1 VSEAAR
7 DGVARGAREIGMRS
21 ARWYR
26 AAVLWAGVAAF
37 AAASPAVAQAP
48 LYPPPPYQ
56 AVPTPPLS
64 GEAGEIAAC
73 LCLRQ
78 AVDTLGADMAA
89 KQRSRDAVNDEL
101 SRLDAEMQSARAG
114 MDVND
119 PVAVARFRQ
128 LLAQR
133 DAAFRRST
141 GLVTGDLSSVTA
153 RYNARVNE
161 YNARCA
167 NRPRDPGLLASV
179 QARLVCPPPY

>member
-1 VSEAAR
+1 
-7 DGVARGAREIGMRS
+7 MRQ
-21 ARWYR
+21 AMWYR
-26 AAVLWAGVAAF
+26 AVVLWAGVAAV

-48 LYPPPPYQ
+48 LYSPPPPPYYG
-56 AVPTPPLS
+56 AGPAPALS
-64 GEAGEIAAC
+64 GEPGEIAAC
-73 LCLRQ
+73 LCLQQ
-78 AVDTLGADMAA
+78 AVGALGADMAA

-101 SRLDAEMQSARAG
+101 RGLDAQLQSARSG

-119 PVAVARFRQ
+119 PAAVARFRQ
-128 LLAQR
+128 LLERR

-153 RYNARVNE
+153 RYNQRVNE

-179 QARLVCPPPY
+179 QATLSCPPSY